1 MRLLL
6 KRLNINAVLDAAAL
20 AVFALL
26 GSSGLVLRYLLPPG
40 SGRLVTQGVGNRAL
54 ERPVTLLWGMTRHQ
68 WGDIHFWLAVAFL
81 AIIACHLA
89 LHWRWMVCIVK
100 GNADKP
106 PRLRL
111 AAALLGLSLLA
122 AVSAAPFFSARH
134 KISRADTMEERAVQD
149 QELPAQAEK
158 DEHGSLD
165 IRGSMTLQEAADTAG
180 VPVRELIERLGLPK
194 DVSPDERIGRLRR
207 RFGFEL
213 TDIRKALKNGSA
225 AEER

>member
-1 MRLLL
+1 MF

-20 AVFALL
+20 AIFALL
-26 GSSGLVLRYLLPPG
+26 GSSGLVIRYILPPG

-68 WGDIHFWLAVAFL
+68 WGDIHFWLSIAFF
-81 AIIACHLA
+81 AILACHLVI
-89 LHWRWMVCIVK
+89 HWRWVACMVK

-106 PRLRL
+106 PRMRP

-134 KISRADTMEERAVQD
+134 KISRTATLEERATQD

-165 IRGSMTLQEAADTAG
+165 VRGSMTLQEAADTAG
-180 VPVRELIERLGLPK
+180 VPVRELITHLGLPK
-194 DVSPDERIGRLRR
+194 DVSPNERIGRLRR
-207 RFGFEL
+207 QYSFEL
-213 TDIRKALKNGSA
+213 ADVRNVLKSDHGTK
-225 AEER
+225 ER